1 MGNLFDYNGKFFS
14 TMSKVADSIILGL
27 LWLVCS
33 IPVITIGASSSA
45 FYYAYT
51 KCVQQDR
58 GSVLGA
64 FFHGFKTCFKHATVS
79 WLALIVLAAVEI
91 FDFFLLLAQGGAS
104 SIALILL
111 AIVVLFMIGIVLMAL
126 CLFPYIARYENTWIE
141 SVKNCIL
148 ILFSNFFWVALLL
161 PILLV
166 AVLTA
171 ISIPFMILFAPSAYM
186 FFANKILEHVFRKYM
201 RKEDLEAQQLYDL

>member
-1 MGNLFDYNGKFFS
+1 MLNLFDYNSKFYS
-14 TMSKVADSIILGL
+14 TMSKIADCLILSI

-33 IPVITIGASSSA
+33 LPVFTIGASSCA
-45 FYYAYT
+45 FYYAYQ
-51 KCVQQDR
+51 KCVQQER
-58 GSVLGA
+58 GITWGA
-64 FFHGFKTCFKHATVS
+64 FFHGFKTSFKQATVS

-91 FDFFLLLAQGGAS
+91 FDFFLLLARGGVS
-104 SIALILL
+104 PIATILL
-111 AIVVLFMIGIVLMAL
+111 AVVILFMIGIVLMAL

-141 SVKNCIL
+141 SVKNCVL

-171 ISIPFMILFAPSAYM
+171 VSVPLMVLFAPSAYM
-186 FFANKILEHVFRKYM
+186 FFANKILEHVFQKYM
-201 RKEDLEAQQLYDL
+201 RPEDLEAEQQGEW

>member
-1 MGNLFDYNGKFFS
+1 MGNLFDYNGKFVT
-14 TMSKVADSIILGL
+14 TMSKVADSVILGL

-51 KCVQQDR
+51 KCIQQER
-58 GSVLGA
+58 CSVWSA
-64 FFHGFKTCFKHATVS
+64 FFHGFKTGFKHATVS

-104 SIALILL
+104 PIATILL

-141 SVKNCIL
+141 SVKNCVL
-148 ILFSNFFWVALLL
+148 ILFSNFFWVVLLL

-171 ISIPFMILFAPSAYM
+171 VSIPFMILFAPSAYM
-186 FFANKILEHVFRKYM
+186 FFANKILEHVFQKYM
-201 RKEDLEAQQLYDL
+201 REEDLEAQQQYEP

>member
-1 MGNLFDYNGKFFS
+1 MGNLFDYNGKFVA

-51 KCVQQDR
+51 KCIRQER
-58 GSVLGA
+58 GGVWSA
-64 FFHGFKTCFKHATVS
+64 FFHGFKTGFKQATVS
-79 WLALIVLAAVEI
+79 WLVLIVLAAVEI
-91 FDFFLLLAQGGAS
+91 FDFFLLLTQGGTS
-104 SIALILL
+104 PIATILL
-111 AIVVLFMIGIVLMAL
+111 AIVVLLMIGIVLMAL

-148 ILFSNFFWVALLL
+148 ILFSNFFWVVLLL
-161 PILLV
+161 PIFLV
-166 AVLTA
+166 AVLSA
-171 ISIPFMILFAPSAYM
+171 ISIPLMILFAPSAYM
-186 FFANKILEHVFRKYM
+186 FFANKILEHVFQKYM
-201 RKEDLEAQQLYDL
+201 RREDLEAQQQYEP